1 MQREMSSI
9 MWVQSGTFCC
19 AELQSILMHLMAN
32 FYFFVAMSAACLHV
46 AAYAQNSSS
55 KEAGHSASKQ
65 ASKQASMATRMM
77 ASCTDR
83 MLAQCVAIREAIL
96 EIRNHN
102 MLLQQPLSDENDSLP
117 A

>member
-46 AAYAQNSSS
+46 ALPRKQAIQ
-55 KEAGHSASKQ
+55 Q
-65 ASKQASMATRMM
+65 ASKQAGKHGH
-77 ASCTDR
+77 TD
-83 MLAQCVAIREAIL
+83 
-96 EIRNHN
+96 
-102 MLLQQPLSDENDSLP
+102 DG
-117 A
+117 